1 MNTHQFISAR
11 HFLLSLS
18 GLVVCGYF
26 VWGDLVKVGTVDGLN
41 PNWADTPALF
51 TKHAVLRKQ
60 TARGHWVDRADHPVP
75 EKRWTVVRGDT
86 VPQSALAQLE
96 VCCAA
101 ATAYV
106 RDYNTTKRL
115 EDNEQADNSNYS
127 NYALE
132 A

>member
-11 HFLLSLS
+11 HFLLSPC

-26 VWGDLVKVGTVDGLN
+26 VWGDLVKVVTVDGLN
-41 PNWADTPALF
+41 PNWKDTPALF

-75 EKRWTVVRGDT
+75 EKRWTVVGTDT

-96 VCCAA
+96 ACCAA
-101 ATAYV
+101 AAAYV
-106 RDYNTTKRL
+106 RDYATKRL

>member
-11 HFLLSLS
+11 HFLLSPC

-26 VWGDLVKVGTVDGLN
+26 VWGDLVKVVTVDGLN